1 MTYNNKRWFREKE
14 GPKNKVP
21 TTELLDQNAEES
33 SERGR
38 NREKEMIHSLVCRH
52 SLCQRPLVLKK
63 CVISAPQ
70 VLVSAPQVL
79 VQVKK

>member
-1 MTYNNKRWFREKE
+1 LNLKTVSEKTKRFQFQKRPKKMTYNNKRWFREKE

-52 SLCQRPLVLKK
+52 
-63 CVISAPQ
+63 
-70 VLVSAPQVL
+70 
-79 VQVKK
+79 